1 MAHASS
7 FCRGTWSSNWT
18 IPAIGGRQSGWGDLL
33 GGVVIVM
40 RRVETGE
47 YHSGEVPLE
56 LFQGP
61 VFKEQLYLEKA
72 LEIALEGMERLQITK
87 GEPLH
92 VCSGYILSKIRDE
105 LQAEG
110 YEIVTVKITG
120 LTQDLA
126 EREFKRSLVRR
137 GVGDEWTVSEMRSFD
152 AYLGW
157 VMEDLDGR
165 ERLVKTGWKAWPH
178 LKKSRDS

>member
-1 MAHASS
+1 M
-7 FCRGTWSSNWT
+7 
-18 IPAIGGRQSGWGDLL
+18 
-33 GGVVIVM
+33 M

-72 LEIALEGMERLQITK
+72 LEIAHEGIERLQITK
-87 GEPLH
+87 GEPLQ
-92 VCSGYILSKIRDE
+92 VCSGYILSRIRDE

-110 YEIVTVKITG
+110 YEIVPVKITG
-120 LTQDLA
+120 HTQDLA
-126 EREFKRSLVRR
+126 EREFKKSLVRL
-137 GVGDEWTVSEMRSFD
+137 GIGDEETVSEMRSFD
-152 AYLGW
+152 AFLGW
-157 VMEDLDGR
+157 AMEDLDGR
-165 ERLVKTGWKAWPH
+165 ERFVKTGWKAWPR

>member
-1 MAHASS
+1 M
-7 FCRGTWSSNWT
+7 
-18 IPAIGGRQSGWGDLL
+18 
-33 GGVVIVM
+33 M

-61 VFKEQLYLEKA
+61 AFKEQLYREKA
-72 LEIALEGMERLQITK
+72 LEIALKGIERLQITK
-87 GEPLH
+87 EEPLH

-126 EREFKRSLVRR
+126 EHEFKRSLVRR
-137 GVGDEWTVSEMRSFD
+137 GVGDEGTDSEMRSFD

-165 ERLVKTGWKAWPH
+165 ERFVKTGWKAWPR